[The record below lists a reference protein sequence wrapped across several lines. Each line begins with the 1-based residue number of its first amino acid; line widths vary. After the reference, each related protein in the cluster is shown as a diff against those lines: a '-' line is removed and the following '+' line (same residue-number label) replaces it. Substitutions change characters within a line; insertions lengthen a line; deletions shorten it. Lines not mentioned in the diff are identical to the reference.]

1 MESRPAKQA
10 RVSAKGWVVIPAKLR
25 RRFGLKPGATVDFK
39 ATDQGILVTP
49 AAADPVETIYGKLA
63 GKTSLT
69 KGLLE
74 ERARELNR
82 EEKNVRAR

>member
-1 MESRPAKQA
+1 M
-10 RVSAKGWVVIPAKLR
+10 
-25 RRFGLKPGATVDFK
+25 VDFK

-49 AAADPVETIYGKLA
+49 AAADPVETLYGKLA

-74 ERARELNR
+74 ERARELKR
-82 EEKNVRAR
+82 EEKNLRAR